1 MGTGKSRAAK
11 ILANGF
17 DWQLADTD
25 RMMERETGM
34 RIADYYRAAGAEA
47 FEEKEMALINRVR
60 YYHEAVIAM
69 GGNYPMTAWPC
80 DFAFCQTLPSGRAGT
95 PPCRETADYGL
106 FRRRRLRSAD
116 APQMDKM
123 ERPRRSR
130 HQHNEYPSRADRTP
144 RGQVH

>member
-11 ILANGF
+11 ILADGF

-69 GGNYPMTAWPC
+69 GGSMA
-80 DFAFCQTLPSGRAGT
+80 L
-95 PPCRETADYGL
+95 
-106 FRRRRLRSAD
+106 
-116 APQMDKM
+116 
-123 ERPRRSR
+123 
-130 HQHNEYPSRADRTP
+130 
-144 RGQVH
+144 